1 MTYFLVKRFVKE
13 YEQVEKVSV
22 RTAYGVLASI
32 TGIFCNVLL
41 FAVKASVGTLLHSV
55 SVTADAFNNL
65 SDAGSSIISLV
76 GIKMAEK
83 PADAEHPYG
92 HGRVEYISALIVAFI
107 IMEVG
112 FTFLKDAVGKI
123 RTPQDMN
130 FQLISV
136 IVLTGTI
143 SIKLWLVI
151 FNRRLGKRI
160 NSQVLKAT
168 AADAVN
174 DVLVSASTIISL
186 LCWQLFGV
194 NIDGWAGVI
203 VALAV
208 MWAGFGIAK
217 DTLEP
222 LIGQAVTQET
232 YQEISA
238 FVEKYDGIVG
248 SHDLIVH
255 NYGPSRSMA
264 SIHAEVPNDVNV
276 EVSHEIIDRIERDAM
291 EEMGIYLVIHM
302 DPIETKDEVTIK
314 ARTEVEQTISSLNSD
329 VSIHD
334 FRMVEGIEQINLLF
348 DMIVPFEYG
357 KEEQAEIRKQVEET
371 LKKLDVRYNC
381 VITIEK
387 SFIADIKEKN
397 DEV

>member
-186 LCWQLFGV
+186 LCWQMFGV

>member
-13 YEQVEKVSV
+13 YERVEKVSV

-186 LCWQLFGV
+186 LCWQMFGV

>member
-41 FAVKASVGTLLHSV
+41 FAVKASIGTLLHSV

-123 RTPQDMN
+123 RAPQDMN

-302 DPIETKDEVTIK
+302 DPIETKDEVTLK
-314 ARTEVEQTISSLNSD
+314 ARTEVEQIISSLNSD

-357 KEEQAEIRKQVEET
+357 KEEQSEIRKQVEET
-371 LKKLDVRYNC
+371 LKELDVRYNC